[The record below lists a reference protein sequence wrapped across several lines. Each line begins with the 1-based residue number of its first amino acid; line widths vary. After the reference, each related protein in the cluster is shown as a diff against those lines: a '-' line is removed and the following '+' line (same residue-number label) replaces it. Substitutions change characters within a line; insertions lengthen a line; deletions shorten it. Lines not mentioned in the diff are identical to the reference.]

1 VRRFDDAGGG
11 RRHREAGPAP
21 APARRARPR
30 LKRPMSG
37 RPGTKKPRTGGAF
50 RSSGGTA
57 VSVAHLLLQVLPAL
71 LRINGALGGQARL
84 EAVKADLFAGI
95 DAEAVITRVD
105 TLERAVDLADQL
117 AVAVAGPQFQR
128 VLGLAGGALGLV
140 ANVTNLFLQVLDRL
154 LGFFDQVRTPLHQ
167 PLAEVLQLQRAHVF
181 LVRTRPITI
190 GHDHA

>member
-1 VRRFDDAGGG
+1 RLDQRHLHRLVQRARRVRVGPRRPAARVGALGGVRRFDDAGGG

-84 EAVKADLFAGI
+84 EAVETDLFAGI

-117 AVAVAGPQFQR
+117 AVAVA
-128 VLGLAGGALGLV
+128 
-140 ANVTNLFLQVLDRL
+140 
-154 LGFFDQVRTPLHQ
+154 
-167 PLAEVLQLQRAHVF
+167 
-181 LVRTRPITI
+181 
-190 GHDHA
+190 